1 MATAPTR
8 LPELRDLRAMH
19 EDELTLGALAGA
31 LRRRRAVFLYT
42 LAVFLV
48 VVTLYC
54 IFATR
59 RYQATGQIQIQKDDA
74 GAFGLES
81 SVMGDAA
88 DSASDALDYNIT
100 LQTEANILNSDS
112 LALQVI
118 RDVHLETTDDFYPPP
133 KANQGIPFPSGLLF
147 WKKAVEPMNIPL
159 DRAPNRRYAVLKIFA
174 SHLKVEPVTG
184 TRLIDVSY
192 SSPDPQLA
200 AEVVNHLIGAL
211 MDYTFQAR
219 FAATAQASTWLTAQ
233 LDDLR
238 SQTESLQAKAIT
250 LQRDTGM
257 FGDDESHNVVLAR
270 LESLNEALAAAESN
284 RILKEA
290 ISRVANSGDAE
301 LISGLGGNAGIGA
314 MASTSNS
321 LGLIQSLRAQE
332 ATTKA
337 ELDQDR
343 VRYGSAYPRMAELQA
358 ELSGIENSIQDEV
371 RRIGERARTDYEIA
385 ARAEVS
391 ARDAFEKQKKI
402 ANNLNDKAIAY
413 ALAKQEAD
421 GSREVYESLL
431 AKLKQAGVLEG
442 LRSTNITVVNPA
454 RVPPPNR
461 PKSPN
466 IWLYYAAAMA
476 AGLMCGA
483 GAAAIRD
490 LTDTKVGSLEEMER
504 VTGAPLLGLIPA
516 TEVGRDLPRPPGRAH
531 LFQSKRTASNDHD
544 VKIATLSY
552 IESPFA
558 ESLRIL
564 RTSLMLSRSS
574 HAPQVL
580 LVTSSN
586 AGEGKS
592 TVSMNLAIVLAQQG
606 ARVLLIDAD
615 LRRPVLH
622 QRMGLDAGDGLSAA
636 LSNDMVEPRAQQIER
651 IPNLF
656 VLSGGPAPPFPA
668 ELLGSRR
675 MDVLFS
681 RWRSEY
687 DFIVLDGP
695 PVLPVTDA
703 IVLEQQCDAVLLVA
717 RHGVTKKKAIH
728 RSYRTAAR
736 QLPPQAVLGT
746 VLNAVPGQSS
756 DFYEYYGYRSHIY
769 GAEGWGHEAQA

>member
-88 DSASDALDYNIT
+88 DSASDALDYNIK

-343 VRYGSAYPRMAELQA
+343 VRYGSAYP
-358 ELSGIENSIQDEV
+358 
-371 RRIGERARTDYEIA
+371 
-385 ARAEVS
+385 
-391 ARDAFEKQKKI
+391 
-402 ANNLNDKAIAY
+402 
-413 ALAKQEAD
+413 
-421 GSREVYESLL
+421 
-431 AKLKQAGVLEG
+431 
-442 LRSTNITVVNPA
+442 
-454 RVPPPNR
+454 
-461 PKSPN
+461 
-466 IWLYYAAAMA
+466 
-476 AGLMCGA
+476 
-483 GAAAIRD
+483 
-490 LTDTKVGSLEEMER
+490 
-504 VTGAPLLGLIPA
+504 
-516 TEVGRDLPRPPGRAH
+516 
-531 LFQSKRTASNDHD
+531 
-544 VKIATLSY
+544 
-552 IESPFA
+552 
-558 ESLRIL
+558 
-564 RTSLMLSRSS
+564 
-574 HAPQVL
+574 
-580 LVTSSN
+580 
-586 AGEGKS
+586 
-592 TVSMNLAIVLAQQG
+592 
-606 ARVLLIDAD
+606 
-615 LRRPVLH
+615 
-622 QRMGLDAGDGLSAA
+622 
-636 LSNDMVEPRAQQIER
+636 
-651 IPNLF
+651 
-656 VLSGGPAPPFPA
+656 
-668 ELLGSRR
+668 
-675 MDVLFS
+675 
-681 RWRSEY
+681 
-687 DFIVLDGP
+687 
-695 PVLPVTDA
+695 
-703 IVLEQQCDAVLLVA
+703 
-717 RHGVTKKKAIH
+717 
-728 RSYRTAAR
+728 
-736 QLPPQAVLGT
+736 
-746 VLNAVPGQSS
+746 
-756 DFYEYYGYRSHIY
+756 
-769 GAEGWGHEAQA
+769 